1 MVGDIIKLNGQE
13 LLVLDY
19 FNDNPFVI
27 CLNTGIETVFNDKKD
42 TNYCNSTLRIKMKE
56 WARDTGLNNYAIPRD
71 IDLTAMD
78 GSKCYG
84 CLRNEIVAP
93 LTFDEYRKY
102 SHIMKPYIK
111 NWFWTCTPWGDPNE
125 DNWGSGG
132 VCLVAGGGSADY
144 DGCGGANR
152 GLAPAFILS
161 KQLLG
166 EDTKLS
172 AYTTEELLQE
182 IARRVS

>member
-27 CLNTGIETVFNDKKD
+27 CLNTGIETVFNAQKN
-42 TNYCNSTLRIKMKE
+42 TNYFNSILRSKMKE
-56 WARDTGLNNYAIPRD
+56 WARKTGLNNYAIPRD

-78 GSKCYG
+78 GSKYYG
-84 CLRNEIVAP
+84 CLKDEIVAP

-102 SHIMKPYIK
+102 NHIMKPHIK
-111 NWFWTCTPWGDPNE
+111 NWFWLATPWGDPNE
-125 DNWGSGG
+125 DNWASDIVCRVGYDGSANSGCCYGSG
-132 VCLVAGGGSADY
+132 
-144 DGCGGANR
+144 
-152 GLAPAFILS
+152 GLAPAFILN
-161 KQLLG
+161 KKFLV

-182 IARRVS
+182 IARRVN